1 MSQQSEA
8 SAACVTKATQQ
19 TGRGSRSNAL
29 VAFLRHYG
37 PIPASDNMY
46 DELIQEEISRYQ
58 IDPPIRIEPA
68 RLQELIDN
76 FQSTD
81 PTNVILTGTAGDGK
95 TYHCRRVWEEF
106 GGDRE
111 EWQAGNKIVEL
122 DLPSAGKK
130 LVIVKDL
137 SELSARDKID
147 LFPGLAGAVS
157 GEASESVYLVAA
169 NDGQLIASWRDWA
182 ESRGPNA
189 LKNFRILEGMLVEER
204 AEDERLRLRLYNLS
218 RLDASK
224 HFDALVEQIVEHPQW
239 RGCECCAL
247 SAEGGGA
254 ACPILL
260 NRNLLRGGMDNSSF
274 RRRLGALLQLARANR
289 MHLPIRDLLLL
300 AVNIILGDQKPGQP
314 LLTCQTARNRAAS
327 KEHALTN
334 PYANAFGANLSEKD
348 RQKYQTFT
356 ILEGFGIG
364 RETDNRFDNLLI
376 YGPYNETERY
386 QALVESDPYYGA
398 PAYRDYLR
406 DYLEGERQSTREFMA
421 ALERQ
426 RRRLFFLLDGD
437 TTLDPWRLSVYRSA
451 GVMLDFAVKLQAGE
465 DVTAI
470 TEQLV
475 RGLNRTFCGMM
486 IDDGNQLYLA
496 SAGGDG
502 RGRVASVLKH
512 ELPTSVQ
519 RRNPY
524 ARFEIAEDGLTPRLV
539 IIDPEEQKE
548 RQKIDALNLQLIHF
562 EYLVRVASGS
572 LPASFSRQC
581 YEDFLD
587 FKLRLIDR
595 LDDIV
600 GEQPDKHE
608 VSLQAITIDDNG
620 RPKVDEIRVRVGA
633 IS

>member
-1 MSQQSEA
+1 
-8 SAACVTKATQQ
+8 
-19 TGRGSRSNAL
+19 
-29 VAFLRHYG
+29 
-37 PIPASDNMY
+37 
-46 DELIQEEISRYQ
+46 
-58 IDPPIRIEPA
+58 
-68 RLQELIDN
+68 
-76 FQSTD
+76 
-81 PTNVILTGTAGDGK
+81 
-95 TYHCRRVWEEF
+95 
-106 GGDRE
+106 
-111 EWQAGNKIVEL
+111 
-122 DLPSAGKK
+122 
-130 LVIVKDL
+130 
-137 SELSARDKID
+137 
-147 LFPGLAGAVS
+147 
-157 GEASESVYLVAA
+157 
-169 NDGQLIASWRDWA
+169 
-182 ESRGPNA
+182 
-189 LKNFRILEGMLVEER
+189 
-204 AEDERLRLRLYNLS
+204 
-218 RLDASK
+218 
-224 HFDALVEQIVEHPQW
+224 
-239 RGCECCAL
+239 
-247 SAEGGGA
+247 
-254 ACPILL
+254 
-260 NRNLLRGGMDNSSF
+260 
-274 RRRLGALLQLARANR
+274 
-289 MHLPIRDLLLL
+289 
-300 AVNIILGDQKPGQP
+300 
-314 LLTCQTARNRAAS
+314 
-327 KEHALTN
+327 
-334 PYANAFGANLSEKD
+334 
-348 RQKYQTFT
+348 
-356 ILEGFGIG
+356 
-364 RETDNRFDNLLI
+364 
-376 YGPYNETERY
+376 
-386 QALVESDPYYGA
+386 
-398 PAYRDYLR
+398 
-406 DYLEGERQSTREFMA
+406 
-421 ALERQ
+421 
-426 RRRLFFLLDGD
+426 
-437 TTLDPWRLSVYRSA
+437 
-451 GVMLDFAVKLQAGE
+451 MLDFAVKLQAGE